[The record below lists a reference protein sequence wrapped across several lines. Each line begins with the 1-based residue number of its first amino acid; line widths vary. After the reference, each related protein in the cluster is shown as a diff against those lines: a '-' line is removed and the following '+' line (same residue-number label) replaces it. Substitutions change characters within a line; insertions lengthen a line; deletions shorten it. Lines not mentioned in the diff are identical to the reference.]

1 MNKRNSPYSAAF
13 TGCAM
18 LYNEFVRVLPLFMCA
33 DSSAALKKEVE
44 ENNLLMVNSKTS
56 RDRFIYEFKRRFNAV
71 PPGFWVSFQNLSE
84 AGKRL
89 ALFYS
94 ILKAYRLLF
103 DFQYNVT
110 LRHWKSIDS
119 SVSKN
124 DILQEFNDLSAR
136 DEFVASWTE
145 KTKEKCASQYLTM
158 LRQAGMLNV
167 DNYLKAPEANPEDWA
182 YYIHNG
188 EEWFLE
194 ACLLYPY
201 EIENIKTSLL

>member
-1 MNKRNSPYSAAF
+1 MNKNNSPYSASF

-18 LYNEFVRVLPLFMCA
+18 LYNEFVRILPLLLSA
-33 DSSAALKKEVE
+33 DSSKALKKEIE

-71 PPGFWVSFQNLSE
+71 PRNFWSVFPSLSE
-84 AGKRL
+84 SGQRI

-103 DFQYNVT
+103 DFQYNVS
-110 LRHWKSIDS
+110 LRHWNSIDTTI
-119 SVSKN
+119 SKN
-124 DILQEFNDLSAR
+124 DILQEFNELSSR
-136 DEFVASWTE
+136 DEFVASWSD

-158 LRQAGMLNV
+158 LRQSGMLNK
-167 DNYLKAPEANPEDWA
+167 DNTLKSPEVNPEDWD
-182 YYIHNG
+182 YYIKNG

-194 ACLLYPY
+194 ACFLYPY
-201 EIENIKTSLL
+201 EIENIKTALL

>member
-1 MNKRNSPYSAAF
+1 MRNNTSPYSAAF

-18 LYNEFVRVLPLFMCA
+18 LYNEFVRILPLLL
-33 DSSAALKKEVE
+33 SSNNNEALKREIE

-71 PPGFWVSFQNLSE
+71 PRDFWSDFQDLDES
-84 AGKRL
+84 GQRL

-103 DFQYNVT
+103 DFQFNVT
-110 LRHWKSIDS
+110 LRHWNSIDTT
-119 SVSKN
+119 VSKN

-136 DEFVASWTE
+136 DEFVASWTD

-158 LRQAGMLNV
+158 LRQAGMLNK
-167 DNYLKAPEANPEDWA
+167 DNSLKSPEANPEDWA
-182 YYIHNG
+182 YYIRNG

-201 EIENIKTSLL
+201 EIENIKNSLV